1 MASKITEVSYTL
13 HKFFKDDML
22 EELGIDGIKEK
33 VNHK

>member
-13 HKFFKDDML
+13 HKFFNDDML
-22 EELGIDGIKEK
+22 EELGVDEIKEN